1 MTADRRPLSIGGYDV
16 LLTARRPSDRVL
28 LCYADRYGR
37 PTDRYREAMPHELR
51 GIGWGIAS
59 IKAVAAS
66 LPLLLWPWETPPV
79 EREAPAT
86 RDILHAHHA
95 IAQGDR

>member
-1 MTADRRPLSIGGYDV
+1 MTATRRPLTIGGFDV
-16 LLTARRPSDRVL
+16 LLTARRPNDRVL

-59 IKAVAAS
+59 IKEAAAA
-66 LPLLLWPWETPPV
+66 LPLLLWPWEVEPAPP
-79 EREAPAT
+79 PT